1 MRKVIDWMEHR
12 TGIETAIKSFL
23 YEEIPASS
31 GWHQILGSMA
41 VFAFLVQI
49 FTGILLAF
57 NYAPTPGEAY
67 LSLSFIISEV
77 TGGRLIHGLHHW
89 GASMMIVIVVL
100 HMVQVFIYG
109 AYKPPREATWMAGVI
124 LLLLTM
130 AFGLTGYLL
139 PWDNRAYWGTVVTTQ
154 IAAQA
159 PVIGPYLQRLLGSDS
174 GVGVMTFAR
183 FYAAHVLLLPQ
194 IMLLSIVLHVYLVRK
209 HGVAP
214 AAEEIAP
221 PKRFYPEQAMKDTVA
236 IFCGFMV
243 LFVLAIVAKVPLE
256 RLADPTDTS
265 YIPRPEWYFLFLFQA
280 LKFFKGPLE
289 VIGTMLLPGLAVLM
303 LFLIPL
309 LDRRPVVRLS
319 KRIFAGG
326 TLLLSIAA
334 WGGLTVAAISSTPNT
349 SAYARKSV
357 RPSTTSSAAVSAN
370 INNRTAESQPAA
382 TASQGWHRFSPA
394 EIAGLG
400 YFRAQN
406 CVACHASG
414 GKKSI
419 GPDLTM
425 TTPAHRIASWL
436 IPHFRNPAQMV
447 PGSAMP
453 PIRLTNAQLS
463 ALSAYVIGLTPKTEA
478 IFDGTPAFAV
488 AGATVYQNN
497 NCGACHRLNGMGG
510 NLGPELNGVGSRH
523 DRDWMEKHFTDPQ
536 SVSPGSKMPPY
547 KFDEKTMAAISNFL
561 LELK

>member
-1 MRKVIDWMEHR
+1 MRKLINWLEHR

-67 LSLSFIISEV
+67 NSLSYIISEV
-77 TGGRLIHGLHHW
+77 TGGRFIHGLHHW
-89 GASMMIVIVVL
+89 GASMMIIIVVL

-174 GVGVMTFAR
+174 GVGVVTFAR

-194 IMLLSIVLHVYLVRK
+194 IMVLCAVLHIYLVRK

-214 AAEEIAP
+214 ATEEIAP
-221 PKRFYPEQAMKDTVA
+221 PRRFYPQQVMKDTVA
-236 IFCGFMV
+236 IFCGFIV
-243 LFVLAIVAKVPLE
+243 LFVLAIVADVPLE

-289 VIGTMLLPGLAVLM
+289 VIGSVLLPGLAVLV
-303 LFLIPL
+303 LFLVPL
-309 LDRRPVVRLS
+309 LDRRPMVRLS

-326 TLLLSIAA
+326 ALLLSIAA
-334 WGGLTVAAISSTPNT
+334 WGGLTAAAISSTPKT
-349 SAYARKSV
+349 AAYAHKLV
-357 RPSTTSSAAVSAN
+357 RPSTTSSAGVSAST
-370 INNRTAESQPAA
+370 NNRTAENQPAV
-382 TASQGWHRFSPA
+382 ASQGWRYFSPG

-406 CVACHASG
+406 CAGCHASG

-419 GPDLTM
+419 GPDLTLTM
-425 TTPAHRIASWL
+425 PAHRTASWL

-463 ALSAYVIGLTPKTEA
+463 ALSAFVIGLTPQSEV
-478 IFDGTPAFAV
+478 IFDATPAFAV
-488 AGATVYQNN
+488 EGAMVYQNN
-497 NCGACHRLNGMGG
+497 NCGACHRINGTGG
-510 NLGPELNGVGSRH
+510 NLGPALDGVGSRH
-523 DRDWMEKHFTDPQ
+523 DREWMDKHFADPQ

-547 KFDEKTMAAISNFL
+547 KFDEKTMVAICNFL
-561 LELK
+561 LALN